1 MGSLASKDDSTAKND
16 NNDNNRSRQLNPQD
30 KAYHRSRGSDEAQA
44 KAAAAATTQAN
55 QKNDGVR
62 R

>member
-1 MGSLASKDDSTAKND
+1 MGSLASKDDSTAK
-16 NNDNNRSRQLNPQD
+16 NDNNRSRQLNPQD